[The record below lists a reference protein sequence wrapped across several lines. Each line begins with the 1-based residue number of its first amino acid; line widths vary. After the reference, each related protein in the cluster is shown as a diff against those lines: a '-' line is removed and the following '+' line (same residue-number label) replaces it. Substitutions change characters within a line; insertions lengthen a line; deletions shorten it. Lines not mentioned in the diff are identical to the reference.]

1 MSIKKRIKNFLN
13 SDASIDFFMVLA
25 FVITIAI
32 CAVGINYEKSKSEN
46 GGKAHYSTTVNDRA
60 HGRFGYW
67 FGYSIRTHRYGFGFG
82 TGGIN
87 FH

>member
-13 SDASIDFFMVLA
+13 SDASVYLETWIA
-25 FVITIAI
+25 IAITIAI
-32 CAVGINYEKSKSEN
+32 CIAGINHEKSKLEN
-46 GGKAHYSTTVNDRA
+46 GGNAHYSTTVKDRA
-60 HGRFGYW
+60 HGGFGYG

>member
-1 MSIKKRIKNFLN
+1 MSIKKRIKNFFN
-13 SDASIDFFMVLA
+13 SDASIDLFMVLA

-32 CAVGINYEKSKSEN
+32 CIVGINYENSKSEN
-46 GGKAHYSTTVNDRA
+46 GEKAHYSTTVKDRA
-60 HGRFGYW
+60 HGGFGYG
-67 FGYSIRTHRYGFGFG
+67 FGYNIRKGRYGFGFG

>member
-1 MSIKKRIKNFLN
+1 MSIKKRILNYLN
-13 SDASIDFFMVLA
+13 SDDSIDIIMVLA

-32 CAVGINYEKSKSEN
+32 CAVGIHHEKSKSEN
-46 GGKAHYSTTVNDRA
+46 GEKAHYSTTVKDRS
-60 HGRFGYW
+60 HGGFGYG
-67 FGYSIRTHRYGFGFG
+67 FGYSIRTHRFGFGFG